1 MYNQTCTYESFT
13 WMNSNGTIN
22 IFTRDMIRFP
32 LVKSIPT
39 NSGEEQ
45 VSFKLIEHST
55 GLILVSEM
63 ILEKSRVERSSN
75 YPVIDLVV
83 RVGYD
88 SRYPL

>member
-22 IFTRDMIRFP
+22 IFTRDMTRFL